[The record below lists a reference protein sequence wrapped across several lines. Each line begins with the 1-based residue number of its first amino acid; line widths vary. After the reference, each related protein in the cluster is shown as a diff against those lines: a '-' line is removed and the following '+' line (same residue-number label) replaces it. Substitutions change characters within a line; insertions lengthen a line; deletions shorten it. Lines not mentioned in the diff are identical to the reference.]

1 MKQLLTTFWTQTPR
15 LFKFILISVVTFTIF
30 MVLLRLA
37 FWTVF
42 SDPSVPIGAHDFWTS
57 MWLGFRF
64 DLRVAMLS
72 FFALYLLGGFKWLSP
87 FTSRW
92 HRYLWLAYLTAF
104 FATVLMFYVIDF
116 GHYAYLQ
123 SRVDFTATRFLENL
137 DISTQMVWESYPV
150 VWITLAV
157 VTVIVTFIYL
167 INKLF
172 KHYEKQEAAN
182 FHWWRGFFSFVK
194 ALLFTLVFKKMA
206 FTQRTLRFW
215 KATAIGFASFF
226 VVFMMIQSKF
236 GQYPLRWSDA
246 TFSDK
251 PFVVQMTYN
260 PLHYFLDTWKNGRVT
275 YDKKKVAQYY
285 DIVADY
291 LGVEKKNKETLNF
304 NRHVRPTKTLGKTP
318 NVVLIIVESFA
329 SYKTSMSGNPL
340 NATPNAKIMAD
351 EGYYFKNFF
360 TPSAG
365 TARSIWTTIT
375 GIADTEMKG
384 TSSRNPLIVDQ
395 HSVANEFKGYEKF
408 YFLGGS
414 ASWGNIRGILSK
426 NIDGLHLK
434 EKGAYRFSDV
444 DVWGISDLD
453 LFIEANDVFK
463 KQTKPF
469 FAIIQTSGDHRPYTI
484 PHDNHDF
491 KLTTDIDTA
500 TLNKY
505 GFESLKELNSYRFMD
520 HSIGHFMSLLKKEK
534 YAENTIFAFWGDH
547 GIGGNPEHVAKED
560 KTSTLALGSLRVP
573 FVIWAPGLIKKP
585 KVLDTV
591 ASEVDGLPTLA
602 ALAGVS
608 YVETTFGRDLF
619 NPKYDKSRY
628 AFTVQQKAGQALLG
642 LLSDKFYYLMY
653 QNKPGKLHKLYSD
666 DPLKDHQNSFPDIAK
681 KMRDLTIGLHE
692 SMQYKAHFNKSADA
706 VVK

>member
-1 MKQLLTTFWTQTPR
+1 MKRLLTNFWTQTPR
-15 LFKFILISVVTFTIF
+15 LFKFILVSVIAFTTL
-30 MVLLRLA
+30 MVILRVA
-37 FWTVF
+37 FWMLY
-42 SDPSVPIGAHDFWTS
+42 SDPSSPIGASDFWRS

-92 HRYLWLAYLTAF
+92 HRYVWIVYLTAF
-104 FATVLMFYVIDF
+104 FSVVLMSYVIDF
-116 GHYAYLQ
+116 GHYAYLHT
-123 SRVDFTATRFLENL
+123 RLNFTATRFLENL

-150 VWITLAV
+150 VWISIAV
-157 VTVIVTFIYL
+157 LTVITLFIYL
-167 INKLF
+167 INRLF
-172 KHYEKQEAAN
+172 KYYEKYEAA
-182 FHWWRGFFSFVK
+182 HYKWWYGFFSFIIS
-194 ALLFTLVFKKMA
+194 LLFMRFKTMA
-206 FTQRTLRFW
+206 WTPKTFRFW
-215 KATAIGFASFF
+215 KATAIGISSFF

-246 TFSDK
+246 AFSDK
-251 PFVVQMTYN
+251 PFTVQMTYN

-275 YDKKKVAQYY
+275 YNKDKVTAYY
-285 DIVADY
+285 DTVSDY
-291 LGVEKKNKETLNF
+291 LGVSKKNSQTLNF
-304 NRHVRPTKTLGKTP
+304 NRYVKPTKTLGEKP

-340 NATPNAKIMAD
+340 NPTPNAKIMAD
-351 EGYYFKNFF
+351 EGYFFKNFF
-360 TPSAG
+360 TPSTG

-375 GIADTEMKG
+375 GIPDTEAKG

-395 HSVANEFKGYEKF
+395 HSVANEFKDYEKF

-491 KLTTDIDTA
+491 KLVKDIDIK

-505 GFESLKELNSYRFMD
+505 GFESLEELNSYRFMD

-534 YAENTIFAFWGDH
+534 YGENTIFAFWGDH
-547 GIGGNPEHVAKED
+547 GINGNPEHVAKED
-560 KTSTLALGSLRVP
+560 KISTLGLGSLRVP

-602 ALAGVS
+602 ALAGLS

-619 NPKYDKSRY
+619 NPQYDQNRY
-628 AFTVQQKAGQALLG
+628 AFTVQQMGGQAQLG
-642 LLSDKFYYLMY
+642 LISDHFYYQMY
-653 QNKPGKLHKLYSD
+653 QNKKGKLHKLYSD
-666 DPLKDHQNSFPDIAK
+666 NPLKDHQKSFPDIAK

-692 SMQYKAHFNKSADA
+692 TMQYKAHFNKQADA